1 MTPQPSSRTPE
12 GEDNRCAVCGNLVR
26 IDPSRPPGDAV
37 CPHCGTLLWF
47 GTNPIDSHDPNQ
59 AAAIWEQ
66 ATTAIANNRLSLAKR
81 LLLHAIELDPEN
93 KTLRETLETLGSPIT
108 AQRARRRKRLGI

>member
-47 GTNPIDSHDPNQ
+47 GTKPIDSLDPNQ
-59 AAAIWEQ
+59 AEAIWER
-66 ATTAIANNRLSLAKR
+66 ATTAIANNRFSLAKR
-81 LLLHAIELDPEN
+81 LLLQAIELEPGNESF
-93 KTLRETLETLGSPIT
+93 RQTLESLGSPIT
-108 AQRARRRKRLGI
+108 AQKARRRKRMGI